1 MVRCGSLIDC
11 LHGAIRELETQLA
24 EVRSE
29 VQEGRCCCS
38 QAQFSALPVPHN
50 RSGESTTLHQPK
62 SSAYEDDAISSSLGQ
77 QSLPPVFVVPPTPEE
92 TPCPNRSESS
102 AGASQQNFFERT
114 QQDTPPPPRRQN
126 TEENAPRLK
135 PMNLPKFD
143 PKGNIHTF
151 SRLFEM
157 SMYGAN
163 NQDKVTTLLNQLDA
177 ASTDL
182 IIPHMLQNNWSY
194 AAAKQALL
202 YKFGSIARVTEQK
215 NEFLMIQFQKDESI
229 AKFADQ
235 FYLEAQVLTG
245 SGSLTVHDAHIALRS
260 AVKPY
265 KALYCTL
272 MPAFQDNCSID
283 GMVQYICQCVD
294 TFGPPNALVKPR
306 PLPTPPACTEESRRF
321 APKAKMSKVTCHCCN
336 CKGHY
341 TNSCTSKT
349 GVHVLPPPQDIN
361 IQGKDQVE

>member
-1 MVRCGSLIDC
+1 M
-11 LHGAIRELETQLA
+11 RELEAQLA

-29 VQEGRCCCS
+29 VQEGRCRCS
-38 QAQFSALPVPHN
+38 QAQFSALHVPHD
-50 RSGESTTLHQPK
+50 RSGESTTLRQPT
-62 SSAYEDDAISSSLGQ
+62 SSAYKDDAISSSLGQ

-92 TPCPNRSESS
+92 TPCPNCSESS
-102 AGASQQNFFERT
+102 AGASQQNFFACT

-126 TEENAPRLK
+126 TDENAPRFK

-143 PKGNIHTF
+143 PKGNVHTF
-151 SRLFEM
+151 IRLFKM

-163 NQDKVTTLLNQLDA
+163 NQDKATTLLNQLDA

-182 IIPHMLQNNWSY
+182 IIPHMPQNNWSY

-215 NEFLMIQFQKDESI
+215 NKFLMIQFQKDKSI

-272 MPAFQDNCSID
+272 MLAFQDNCSID
-283 GMVQYICQCVD
+283 GMVQYLCQCGD

-306 PLPTPPACTEESRRF
+306 PLPTPPARTEGSGRF
-321 APKAKMSKVTCHCCN
+321 APKANMSKVTCHRCN

-341 TNSCTSKT
+341 ANSCTSKT
-349 GVHVLPPPQDIN
+349 GVHVLPPQDIT